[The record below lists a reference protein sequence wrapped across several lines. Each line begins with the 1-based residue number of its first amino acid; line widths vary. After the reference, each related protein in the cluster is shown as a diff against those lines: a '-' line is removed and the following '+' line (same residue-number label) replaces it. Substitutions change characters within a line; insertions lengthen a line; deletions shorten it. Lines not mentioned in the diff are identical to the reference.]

1 MNVENELEIMNL
13 KSEKVQELSDIQNS
27 DGNWNYD
34 EYMRGMAN
42 GLILAVAVLTDKTPI
57 YKEEQ
62 K

>member
-13 KSEKVQELSDIQNS
+13 RSEKVQELSDIQNS

>member
-13 KSEKVQELSDIQNS
+13 KSEKIQELSDIQNS